1 MHTHTQTHTYQ
12 YILTICILI
21 NINLLNLNNNLLMFL
36 CVCGYKNNRFI
47 VNSNQRPNNSVTTE
61 SFEVNFFPNMVT
73 KQFNTS
79 SSNEIYKVSFFQTGY
94 G

>member
-1 MHTHTQTHTYQ
+1 
-12 YILTICILI
+12 
-21 NINLLNLNNNLLMFL
+21 MFF

-47 VNSNQRPNNSVTTE
+47 VNSNQGPNNSVTTE
-61 SFEVNFFPNMVT
+61 SFEVSFFTDMAT

-79 SSNEIYKVSFFQTGY
+79 SSNEIYEVNFFQTGY

>member
-1 MHTHTQTHTYQ
+1 M
-12 YILTICILI
+12 YILTSV
-21 NINLLNLNNNLLMFL
+21 NLFNLNNNLLMFFY
-36 CVCGYKNNRFI
+36 VCGSKNNRFI
-47 VNSNQRPNNSVTTE
+47 VNGNQRPNNSVTTE

-79 SSNEIYKVSFFQTGY
+79 SPNEIYEVNFFQTGH